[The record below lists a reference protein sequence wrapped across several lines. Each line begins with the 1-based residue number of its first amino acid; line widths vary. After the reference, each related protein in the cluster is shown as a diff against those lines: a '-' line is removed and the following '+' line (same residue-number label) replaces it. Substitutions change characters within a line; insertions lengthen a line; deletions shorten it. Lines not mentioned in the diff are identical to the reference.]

1 MSKAPLRS
9 LQLVTGMVQENCYLL
24 WREGAGEC
32 IVFDPGDEAERILAA
47 MSDRKLAPAAIVLT
61 HCHGDHI
68 GAIRDLKA
76 AFPAVPVYCPR
87 EEETWLAK
95 PTLNLSYFMG
105 QSVTAP
111 PPEELVDDGDELKFA
126 GLVLKAILVPGH
138 SPGGT
143 AYFVEDG
150 DGRPPHLFDGDI
162 LFAQGI
168 GRTDFPGCS
177 SHEALVAGIRERLF
191 TLPDET
197 IVHPGH
203 NEETTI
209 GDEKRLNP
217 YCGLSEGE

>member
-1 MSKAPLRS
+1 MPNAPLRS

-32 IVFDPGDEAERILAA
+32 LVIDPGDEAERIQAA
-47 MSDRKLAPAAIVLT
+47 MSDRKLAPTAFVLT

-76 AFPAVPVYCPR
+76 AFPDVPVYCPR
-87 EEETWLAK
+87 EEEAWLAK
-95 PTLNLSYFMG
+95 PTLDLSYFMG

-111 PPEELVDDGDELKFA
+111 PPEELVDDGDELKLA

-150 DGRPPHLFDGDI
+150 DGRAPHLFDGDI

-168 GRTDFPGCS
+168 GRTDLPGCS

-217 YCGLSEGE
+217 FCGLSNSD

>member
-1 MSKAPLRS
+1 MANAPLCS
-9 LQLVTGMVQENCYLL
+9 LQLVTGMAQENCYLL
-24 WREGAGEC
+24 WREGAREC

-47 MSDRKLAPAAIVLT
+47 MSDRKLTPAAIVLT
-61 HCHGDHI
+61 HCHFDHI
-68 GAIRDLKA
+68 GAIRDLKVV
-76 AFPAVPVYCPR
+76 FPDVPVYCPR

-95 PTLNLSYFMG
+95 PTLNLSYFVG
-105 QSVTAP
+105 HSITAP
-111 PPEELVDDGDELKFA
+111 PPDELVDDGDELKLA
-126 GLVLKAILVPGH
+126 ELVLKAILVPGH

-150 DGRPPHLFDGDI
+150 DGRTPHLFDGDI

-168 GRTDFPGCS
+168 GRTDLPG
-177 SHEALVAGIRERLF
+177 AGGDGTLVSGIRERLF

-203 NEETTI
+203 NQETTI

-217 YCGLSEGE
+217 YCGLSSS